1 MPASRL
7 ATTACPIPAEAS
19 TTTDSVVTARM
30 AQRGRRGGRTGR
42 TRRSGGRGTRRGDR
56 GRRCGLGAPPTLLAV
71 GEGDRGGLG
80 KGDTSGRGRTWDP

>member
-7 ATTACPIPAEAS
+7 VTTACPIPAEAS

-30 AQRGRRGGRTGR
+30 AQRGRRGGRTDR
-42 TRRSGGRGTRRGDR
+42 TGRSGGCGTRRGGC
-56 GRRCGLGAPPTLLAV
+56 GRRRCLGAPAALVPV

-80 KGDTSGRGRTWDP
+80 KEDTSGRGRTWDP